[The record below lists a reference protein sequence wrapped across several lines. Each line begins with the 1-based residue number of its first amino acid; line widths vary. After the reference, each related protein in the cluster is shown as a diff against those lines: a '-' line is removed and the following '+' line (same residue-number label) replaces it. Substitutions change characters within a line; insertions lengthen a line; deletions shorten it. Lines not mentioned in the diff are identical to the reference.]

1 MGSLRPVAAAT
12 GFLWRP
18 RVCCR
23 HESLV
28 VVEQRFKSDSERCQS
43 LKKNP
48 CSACH
53 RHEGSIERNLK
64 HERIATA
71 GGNPGVVGSEASCSE
86 PDQRAY

>member
-1 MGSLRPVAAAT
+1 M
-12 GFLWRP
+12 
-18 RVCCR
+18 
-23 HESLV
+23 
-28 VVEQRFKSDSERCQS
+28 
-43 LKKNP
+43 KKNP